1 MVGTQ
6 VAKQHGFLA
15 IDIGG
20 TKLATAIVSHSGE
33 VCTRSQAP
41 TPRQDVW
48 GALSTLIV
56 QQLSSAPIAVSSVGI
71 GCGGPME
78 LAGEHV
84 SPLNIQ
90 DWRKFPLRERVAELT
105 LLPVFIANDAQA
117 IVLGEAWC
125 GAARGRHDVL
135 GMVVSTGVGGGI
147 LSRGQLVTGRLGN
160 AGHIGHINVQP
171 DGRLCA
177 CGAHGCLEA
186 YASGPSIAS
195 ITGVPAESAAIETVL
210 ATGRY
215 VGRAISS
222 AAAMLDFDLVV
233 IGGSVALG
241 FGEPFFLA
249 AQREVDQSA
258 RLDFVRGLKVIPVG
272 LGVDSSLVG
281 AAAVA
286 RMATIV

>member
-1 MVGTQ
+1 MAEQ
-6 VAKQHGFLA
+6 SGFLA
-15 IDIGG
+15 VDIGG
-20 TKLATAIVSHSGE
+20 TKLATAIVSLSGA
-33 VCTRSQAP
+33 VIARSQAP
-41 TPRQDVW
+41 TPKTDVW
-48 GALSTLIV
+48 GMLSSLITE
-56 QQLSSAPIAVSSVGI
+56 QLSSAPIAVSSVGV

-78 LAGEHV
+78 LAGESV

-90 DWRKFPLRERVAELT
+90 DWRNFPLRRRLAEIT
-105 LLPVFIANDAQA
+105 QLPVFIANDAQA

-125 GAARGRHDVL
+125 GAAQGTSDVL

-147 LSRGQLVTGRLGN
+147 LSRGQLVVGRLGN

-177 CGAHGCLEA
+177 CGARGCLEA

-195 ITGVPAESAAIETVL
+195 ITGAPAESASTETVL
-210 ATGRY
+210 TTGRY
-215 VGRAISS
+215 VGLAIAS
-222 AAAMLDFDLVV
+222 AAALLDFDLVV

-241 FGEPFFLA
+241 FGEPFFA
-249 AQREVDQSA
+249 AVRQELEQSA
-258 RLDFVRGLKVIPVG
+258 QLDFIRGVQVKPVG
-272 LGVDSSLVG
+272 LGADSPLVG

>member
-1 MVGTQ
+1 MAEQ
-6 VAKQHGFLA
+6 SGFLA
-15 IDIGG
+15 VDIGG
-20 TKLATAIVSHSGE
+20 TKLATAIVSLSGA
-33 VCTRSQAP
+33 VIARSLAP
-41 TPRQDVW
+41 TPKTDVW
-48 GALSTLIV
+48 GTLSSLITE
-56 QQLSSAPIAVSSVGI
+56 QMSSAPIAVSSVGV

-78 LAGEHV
+78 WAGESV

-90 DWRKFPLRERVAELT
+90 DWRNFPLRRRLT
-105 LLPVFIANDAQA
+105 EIIQLPVFIANDAQA

-125 GAARGRHDVL
+125 GAALGTSDVL

-147 LSRGQLVTGRLGN
+147 LSRGQLVVGRLGN

-177 CGAHGCLEA
+177 CGARGCLEA

-195 ITGVPAESAAIETVL
+195 ITGAPAESASTETVL

-215 VGRAISS
+215 VGLAIAS
-222 AAAMLDFDLVV
+222 AAALLDFDLVV

-241 FGEPFFLA
+241 FGEPFFA
-249 AQREVDQSA
+249 AVRQEIEQSA
-258 RLDFVRGLKVIPVG
+258 QLDFIRGVQVKPVG
-272 LGVDSSLVG
+272 LGADSPLVG

>member
-1 MVGTQ
+1 MAEQ
-6 VAKQHGFLA
+6 SGFLA
-15 IDIGG
+15 VDIGG
-20 TKLATAIVSHSGE
+20 TKLATAIVSLSGA
-33 VCTRSQAP
+33 VIARSQAP
-41 TPRQDVW
+41 TPKTDVW
-48 GALSTLIV
+48 GMLLSLITE
-56 QQLSSAPIAVSSVGI
+56 QLSSAPIAVSSVGV

-78 LAGEHV
+78 WAGESV

-90 DWRKFPLRERVAELT
+90 DWRNFPLRRRLT
-105 LLPVFIANDAQA
+105 EITQLPVFIANDAQA

-125 GAARGRHDVL
+125 GAAQGTSDVL

-147 LSRGQLVTGRLGN
+147 LSRGQLVVGRLGN

-177 CGAHGCLEA
+177 CGARGCLEA

-195 ITGVPAESAAIETVL
+195 ITGAPAESASTETVL
-210 ATGRY
+210 TTGRY
-215 VGRAISS
+215 VGLAIAS
-222 AAAMLDFDLVV
+222 AAALLDFDLVV

-241 FGEPFFLA
+241 FGEPFFA
-249 AQREVDQSA
+249 AVRQELEQSA
-258 RLDFVRGLKVIPVG
+258 QLDFIRGVQVKPVG
-272 LGVDSSLVG
+272 LGADSPLVG

>member
-1 MVGTQ
+1 MAEQ
-6 VAKQHGFLA
+6 SGFLA
-15 IDIGG
+15 VDIGG
-20 TKLATAIVSHSGE
+20 TKLATAIVSLSGA
-33 VCTRSQAP
+33 VIARSQTP
-41 TPRQDVW
+41 TPKTDVW
-48 GALSTLIV
+48 ATLSSLVTE
-56 QQLSSAPIAVSSVGI
+56 QLSSAPISVSSVGV

-78 LAGEHV
+78 LAGESV

-90 DWRKFPLRERVAELT
+90 DWRNFPLRRRLT
-105 LLPVFIANDAQA
+105 EITQLPVFIANDAQA

-125 GAARGRHDVL
+125 GAAQGTSDVL

-147 LSRGQLVTGRLGN
+147 LSRGQLVVGRLGN

-177 CGAHGCLEA
+177 CGARGCLEA

-195 ITGVPAESAAIETVL
+195 ITGAPAESASTETVL
-210 ATGRY
+210 TTGRY
-215 VGRAISS
+215 VGLAIAS
-222 AAAMLDFDLVV
+222 AAALLDFDLVV

-241 FGEPFFLA
+241 FGEPFFA
-249 AQREVDQSA
+249 AVRQEVEQSA
-258 RLDFVRGLKVIPVG
+258 QLDFIRGVQVKPVG
-272 LGVDSSLVG
+272 LGADSPLVG

>member
-1 MVGTQ
+1 M
-6 VAKQHGFLA
+6 AEHNGFLA

-20 TKLATAIVSHSGE
+20 TKLATAIVARDGA
-33 VCTRSQAP
+33 VVARSQAP
-41 TPRQDVW
+41 TPKTDVW
-48 GALSTLIV
+48 ATLSSLIS
-56 QQLSSAPIAVSSVGI
+56 QQLSSAPLAVSSVGV

-78 LAGEHV
+78 LGGEHV

-90 DWRKFPLRERVAELT
+90 DWRNFPLRRQVSELT

-117 IVLGEAWC
+117 IVLGESWC
-125 GAARGRHDVL
+125 GAAQGRSDVL

-147 LSRGQLVTGRLGN
+147 LSRGNLVVGRLGN

-177 CGAHGCLEA
+177 CGARGCLEA

-195 ITGVPAESAAIETVL
+195 ITGAPAEAASPETVL

-215 VGRAISS
+215 VGRAIAS

-241 FGEPFFLA
+241 FGEPFFA
-249 AQREVDQSA
+249 AVQQEVEQSA
-258 RLDFVRGLKVIPVG
+258 RLDFVRGVRVMPVG
-272 LGVDSSLVG
+272 LGADSPLVG

>member
-1 MVGTQ
+1 MAEQ
-6 VAKQHGFLA
+6 SGFLA
-15 IDIGG
+15 VDIGG
-20 TKLATAIVSHSGE
+20 TKLATAIVSLSGA
-33 VCTRSQAP
+33 VIARSQAP
-41 TPRQDVW
+41 TPKTDVW
-48 GALSTLIV
+48 GMLSSLITE
-56 QQLSSAPIAVSSVGI
+56 QLSSAPIAVSSVGV

-78 LAGEHV
+78 WAGESV

-90 DWRKFPLRERVAELT
+90 DWRNFPLRRRLAEIT
-105 LLPVFIANDAQA
+105 QLPVFIANDAQA

-125 GAARGRHDVL
+125 GAAQGTSDVL

-147 LSRGQLVTGRLGN
+147 LSRGQLVVGRLGN

-177 CGAHGCLEA
+177 CGARGCLEA

-195 ITGVPAESAAIETVL
+195 ITGAPAESASTETVL
-210 ATGRY
+210 TTGRY
-215 VGRAISS
+215 VGLAIAS
-222 AAAMLDFDLVV
+222 AAALLDFDLVV

-241 FGEPFFLA
+241 FGEPFFA
-249 AQREVDQSA
+249 AVRQEVEQSA
-258 RLDFVRGLKVIPVG
+258 QLDFIRGVQVKPVG
-272 LGVDSSLVG
+272 LGADSPLVG

>member
-1 MVGTQ
+1 MAEQ
-6 VAKQHGFLA
+6 SGFLA
-15 IDIGG
+15 VDIGG
-20 TKLATAIVSHSGE
+20 TKLATAIVSLSGA
-33 VCTRSQAP
+33 VIARSQAP
-41 TPRQDVW
+41 TPKTDVW
-48 GALSTLIV
+48 GMLSSLITE
-56 QQLSSAPIAVSSVGI
+56 QLSSAPIAVSSVGV

-78 LAGEHV
+78 LAGESV

-90 DWRKFPLRERVAELT
+90 DWRNFPLRRRLAEIT
-105 LLPVFIANDAQA
+105 QLPVFIANDAQA

-125 GAARGRHDVL
+125 GAAQGTSDVL

-147 LSRGQLVTGRLGN
+147 LSRGQLVVGRLGN

-177 CGAHGCLEA
+177 CGARGCLEA

-195 ITGVPAESAAIETVL
+195 ITGAPAESASTETVL
-210 ATGRY
+210 TTGRY
-215 VGRAISS
+215 VGLAIAS
-222 AAAMLDFDLVV
+222 AAALLDFDLVV

-241 FGEPFFLA
+241 FGEPFFA
-249 AQREVDQSA
+249 AVRQEVEQSA
-258 RLDFVRGLKVIPVG
+258 QLDFIRGVQVKPVG
-272 LGVDSSLVG
+272 LGADSPLVG

>member
-1 MVGTQ
+1 MAEQ
-6 VAKQHGFLA
+6 SGFLA
-15 IDIGG
+15 VDIGG
-20 TKLATAIVSHSGE
+20 TKLATAIVSLSGA
-33 VCTRSQAP
+33 VIARSQAP
-41 TPRQDVW
+41 TPKTDVW
-48 GALSTLIV
+48 GMLSSLITE
-56 QQLSSAPIAVSSVGI
+56 QLSSAPIAVSSVGV

-78 LAGEHV
+78 WAGESV

-90 DWRKFPLRERVAELT
+90 DWRNFPLRRRLT
-105 LLPVFIANDAQA
+105 EITQLPVFIANDAQA

-125 GAARGRHDVL
+125 GAAQGTSDVL

-147 LSRGQLVTGRLGN
+147 LSRGQLVVGRLGN

-177 CGAHGCLEA
+177 CGARGCLEA

-195 ITGVPAESAAIETVL
+195 ITGAPAESASTETVL
-210 ATGRY
+210 TTGRY
-215 VGRAISS
+215 VGLAIAS
-222 AAAMLDFDLVV
+222 AAALLDFDLVV

-241 FGEPFFLA
+241 FGEPFFA
-249 AQREVDQSA
+249 AVRQEVEQSA
-258 RLDFVRGLKVIPVG
+258 QLDFIRGVQVKPVG
-272 LGVDSSLVG
+272 LGADSPLVG

>member
-1 MVGTQ
+1 
-6 VAKQHGFLA
+6 VADHLGYLA
-15 IDIGG
+15 VDIGG
-20 TKLATAIVSHSGE
+20 TKLATAIVAHNG
-33 VCTRSQAP
+33 VVVARSQTP
-41 TPRQDVW
+41 TPKIDVW
-48 GALSTLIV
+48 ATLSSLIS
-56 QQLSSAPIAVSSVGI
+56 QQLSSAPISVSSVGV

-78 LAGEHV
+78 LSGEHV
-84 SPLNIQ
+84 SPLNIP
-90 DWRKFPLRERVAELT
+90 DWRSFPLRERLSELT
-105 LLPVFIANDAQA
+105 QLPVFIANDAQA

-125 GAARGRHDVL
+125 GAAQGRSDVL

-147 LSRGQLVTGRLGN
+147 LSRGNLVVGRLGN

-177 CGAHGCLEA
+177 CGARGCLEA

-195 ITGVPAESAAIETVL
+195 ITGLPAESASPETVL
-210 ATGRY
+210 TTGRY
-215 VGRAISS
+215 VGRAIAS

-241 FGEPFFLA
+241 FGGPFFA
-249 AQREVDQSA
+249 AVSQEVEQSA
-258 RLDFVRGLKVIPVG
+258 RLDFIRGVRVKPVG
-272 LGVDSSLVG
+272 LGADSPLVG

>member
-1 MVGTQ
+1 MAEQ
-6 VAKQHGFLA
+6 SGFLA
-15 IDIGG
+15 VDIGG
-20 TKLATAIVSHSGE
+20 TKLATAIVSLSGA
-33 VCTRSQAP
+33 VIARSQTP
-41 TPRQDVW
+41 TPKTDVW
-48 GALSTLIV
+48 ATLSSLVTE
-56 QQLSSAPIAVSSVGI
+56 QLSSAPISVSSVGV

-78 LAGEHV
+78 WAGESV

-90 DWRKFPLRERVAELT
+90 DWRNFPLRRRLAEIT
-105 LLPVFIANDAQA
+105 QLPVFIANDAQA

-125 GAARGRHDVL
+125 GAAQGTSDVL

-147 LSRGQLVTGRLGN
+147 LSRGQLVVGRLGN

-177 CGAHGCLEA
+177 CGARGCLEA

-195 ITGVPAESAAIETVL
+195 ITGAPAESASTETVL
-210 ATGRY
+210 TTGRY
-215 VGRAISS
+215 VGLAIAS
-222 AAAMLDFDLVV
+222 AAALLDFDLVV

-241 FGEPFFLA
+241 FGEPFFA
-249 AQREVDQSA
+249 AVRQEVEQSA
-258 RLDFVRGLKVIPVG
+258 QLDFIRGVQVKPVG
-272 LGVDSSLVG
+272 LGADSPLVG